1 MAKVAKTQI
10 NLNFKISP
18 SPSEKNHNTLNISVK
33 VLSTKSLS
41 QSGNSDTNCKQ
52 VRITK
57 LCLLTSTEQADPTV
71 VSSLFS
77 TSIDFYFFL
86 KKPLWI
92 NRIIR
97 LFTSGT
103 IFDVIGDTIQPE
115 RTGCVQRTAQKQAGT
130 HDDAGTVGIVLYINP
145 RQVQADPAS
154 VFLGEIHKD
163 MNSCFWTVSV
173 SS

>member
-1 MAKVAKTQI
+1 MK
-10 NLNFKISP
+10 
-18 SPSEKNHNTLNISVK
+18 KNHNTLNISVK
-33 VLSTKSLS
+33 VLSTEALAR
-41 QSGNSDTNCKQ
+41 SGNSDTNCKHM
-52 VRITK
+52 RITK
-57 LCLLTSTEQADPTV
+57 PCLPTSTEQADPTV
-71 VSSLFS
+71 VLSLFS
-77 TSIDFYFFL
+77 TSTDFYFFL
-86 KKPLWI
+86 KKTLWI

-97 LFTSGT
+97 LFTPGT
-103 IFDVIGDTIQPE
+103 IFDVIGDTIQPA

-145 RQVQADPAS
+145 WQVQADPAL